1 MTIYVDCNATTP
13 LDDRVGELV
22 LRYLLTEYGNA
33 GSRTHEHGMAAR
45 RAVQRAR
52 EQVAAVVETKPDEVV
67 FTSGATE
74 SNNLALLGLADFGR
88 REGRTH
94 LVSTSIEHKAVLEP
108 LEALQAR
115 GFEVTIVLP
124 TAGGWVDPSV
134 LRAAVRPDTL
144 CVSIM
149 QVNNETGIIQ
159 PVEQIAEL
167 LGDHPAY
174 LHVDAAQGFGKVDGP
189 LRHPRIDLISLSG
202 HKVHAP
208 KGVGALVTRRRGYER
223 PPLAPLMF
231 GGGQERG
238 LRPGTVPVA
247 LVAGL
252 GLAAELAAR
261 EQKKRHK
268 ACLAFGDRLR
278 AALAPLGPVE
288 VGDPDRRVATTLSMR
303 LPGIHS
309 EAVMLALKGLVAIS
323 NGAACTSASYTT
335 SHVLTAMGMAERE
348 ALEATRWSWCHFTPE
363 PDWGA
368 VRGALEG
375 LR

>member
-1 MTIYVDCNATTP
+1 VTIYLDCNATSP
-13 LDDRVGELV
+13 LDPRVAELV
-22 LRYLLTEYGNA
+22 LRYLVEEYGNA

-52 EQVAAVVETKPDEVV
+52 EQVAAAVGARPDEVI

-74 SNNLALLGLADFGR
+74 SDNLALLGLADFGR

-94 LVSTSIEHKAVLEP
+94 IVSTQIEHKAVLEP
-108 LEALQAR
+108 LEALQDR
-115 GFEVTIVLP
+115 GFEVTLVPP
-124 TAGGWVDPSV
+124 TPGGWVDPAV
-134 LRAAVRPDTL
+134 LREAVRPNTL

-149 QVNNETGIIQ
+149 QVNNETGVVQ
-159 PVEQIAEL
+159 SVDQVAEL

-174 LHVDAAQGFGKVDGP
+174 LHVDAAQGFGKLDGT
-189 LRHPRIDLISLSG
+189 LRHQRVDLISLSG
-202 HKVHAP
+202 HKIYAP
-208 KGVGALVTRRRGYER
+208 KGVGALIARRRGYER

-247 LVAGL
+247 LVAGF
-252 GLAAELAAR
+252 GLAAELASR
-261 EQKKRHK
+261 EQGKRQK
-268 ACLAFGDRLR
+268 ACLAFGERLR
-278 AALAPLGPVE
+278 AALAPLGPAE
-288 VGDPDRRVATTLSMR
+288 VGDPGRRVASTLSVR

-335 SHVLTAMGMAERE
+335 SHVLTAMGFSERE

-363 PDWGA
+363 PDWA
-368 VRGALEG
+368 AMQTALQG